1 MQNNRPSQLPQDE
14 KLDPQQMVELRPARP
29 GVTRLN
35 RRVVAILI
43 VTLALVIGF
52 AFMIGFDGG
61 RRPRVVDKS
70 NENLIRP
77 GGATQNAMD
86 GLPKDYSFLGETT
99 YEQKTPATQPSK
111 REPTAEE
118 LALLELQRKQLEAL
132 RKELEKSL
140 DSPLQFSSIK
150 PARDI
155 NETKTSG
162 TDSGATSEPDGSG
175 LTRRIEI
182 VTNTNGAAPPDS
194 QQNLQSE
201 KEKFL
206 SDSGAVEPYLKKPLL
221 HPLSAYEV
229 KAGTVIPGALVT
241 GINTDLPGEV
251 IGQVT
256 ENVFDSVTGHHLLIP
271 QGARLL
277 GKYQSLVSNGQN
289 RALIVWRRLV
299 LPNGNSIVLD
309 GMPGTDQQ
317 GYAGLEDSVDYHLD
331 KLGTAVAL
339 TTGIAYAGNLAR
351 SPNGGNGQDARD
363 VVGDTVAQEGA
374 KIGQRIVDRQLDVQ
388 PTITIRPGWP
398 LRVLVNKDML
408 LAPYTP

>member
-1 MQNNRPSQLPQDE
+1 MQTSPPSLSPQDE
-14 KLDPQQMVELRPARP
+14 KLDPQQIVELRPARP
-29 GVTRLN
+29 GVMRLN
-35 RRVVAILI
+35 RRVVAILLM
-43 VTLALVIGF
+43 TLALVVGF

-61 RRPRVVDKS
+61 RRPRAADKS
-70 NENLIRP
+70 NENLVRP
-77 GGATQNAMD
+77 GGAAQNALD
-86 GLPKDYSFLGETT
+86 GLPKDYSFLGEPT
-99 YEQKTPATQPSK
+99 YEQKTPATQPIK
-111 REPTAEE
+111 REPTPDE

-140 DSPLQFSSIK
+140 DSPLQFSSVK
-150 PARDI
+150 PAREV
-155 NETKTSG
+155 NETKTSAVDRG
-162 TDSGATSEPDGSG
+162 TTLEPDRSES
-175 LTRRIEI
+175 TRRIEI
-182 VTNTNGAAPPDS
+182 VTNTNGTVPADA
-194 QQNLQSE
+194 QQKLQSE

-206 SDSGAVEPYLKKPLL
+206 GESGAVEPYLKKPLL

-251 IGQVT
+251 IAQVT
-256 ENVFDSVTGHHLLIP
+256 ENVYDSVTGHYLLIP

-309 GMPGTDQQ
+309 AMPGTDQQ
-317 GYAGLEDSVDYHLD
+317 GYAGLKDRVDYHLD